1 MIISPIM
8 KDQLNA
14 GFFKRMKKPTIVGP
28 GRLYYKPMIKIA
40 VVYKTYIDAIIK
52 YILTTWSSFR
62 LSDRIIHS
70 INLKKKAPV
79 VNMLRY
85 DTLILHLWRQGQHH
99 CRLSIDINRLFV
111 YATLDA
117 VVGSLVLAPSPS
129 PARRGWSVY

>member
-14 GFFKRMKKPTIVGP
+14 GLFKRMKKPTIISP
-28 GRLYYKPMIKIA
+28 NWLHYKPMIKIA
-40 VVYKTYIDAIIK
+40 VVYNTDVGAIIK

-62 LSDRIIHS
+62 FSDQIIHS

-85 DTLILHLWRQGQHH
+85 DTLILHLWHQGQCH
-99 CRLSIDINRLFV
+99 CRLCIKINRLFV

-117 VVGSLVLAPSPS
+117 VVGSLALAPS